1 MVSFTNYTC
10 PFSEHGV
17 HDILLLSFFEF
28 FIHIIRLLHYL
39 SFVKDQNDKLIFCKK
54 CTTFTHMNLTFLYI
68 LLLGN
73 FYCGLF

>member
-39 SFVKDQNDKLIFCKK
+39 SFVKDQNNKLICKK
-54 CTTFTHMNLTFLYI
+54 CIT
-68 LLLGN
+68 
-73 FYCGLF
+73 